1 MRARRSTRGM
11 TLFALGFRPFFLGAA
26 IWAAAAVPAWLWML
40 SAGHD
45 PGGSLTPRAWHVHE
59 MIFGYTGAVIAG
71 FALTAIPNWTGRLPV
86 AGPPLA
92 ALFGL
97 WLAGRVVLVAPWPG
111 FPFAAVID
119 AAFLFVLA
127 GVAWREIVA
136 GGNWRN
142 LPVCLLITLIA
153 VANAGF
159 HTAVAAGW
167 DESVAV
173 RVALAMIVMLIGLI
187 GGRITPS
194 FTRNWMAKRQPSR
207 RPVPFGRFDGM
218 CLVALAAALVAW
230 NVAPMAVYAGSGL
243 LCVGGLHLLRLAR
256 WCGWAT
262 TAEPLVLVLHVGYL
276 WLPVSM
282 ILLGLSALPGTGID
296 ASSALHALT
305 AGLIGTMTLAVMTRA
320 TLGHSGRALTAG
332 PATTAIYGL
341 VVGGAILRVIA
352 SYLPVD
358 YLATVGL
365 AGALWSA
372 GFALFVIV
380 YGPLLLFRRPARS
393 PTWREAVGVKLPGR
407 R

>member
-1 MRARRSTRGM
+1 MMTTAARAGRGQFGM
-11 TLFALGFRPFFLGAA
+11 ALFALGFRPFFLGAA
-26 IWAAAAVPAWLWML
+26 LWAAVGVPAWLWML
-40 SAGHD
+40 AGGPE
-45 PGGSLTPRAWHVHE
+45 PGGPLAPLAWHVHE

-86 AGPPLA
+86 AGLPLA

-97 WLAGRVVLVAPWPG
+97 WLGGRAALAAPWLGHPI
-111 FPFAAVID
+111 AAVID

-127 GVAWREIVA
+127 GVAWREIAA

-159 HTAVAAGW
+159 HAEIAAGW
-167 DESVAV
+167 DDGVAV
-173 RVALAMIVMLIGLI
+173 RVALAAIVMLIGLI

-194 FTRNWMAKRQPSR
+194 FTRNWMAKRRENRLPAA
-207 RPVPFGRFDGM
+207 FGRFDGV
-218 CLVALAAALVAW
+218 CLVILGIGLLAWV
-230 NVAPMAVYAGSGL
+230 VAPSTVYGGLVLMVAG
-243 LCVGGLHLLRLAR
+243 VLHLLRLAR
-256 WCGWAT
+256 WRGWAT

-276 WLPVSM
+276 WLPLSL
-282 ILLGLSALPGTGID
+282 ILLGLSALPSFVVG
-296 ASSALHALT
+296 ASAALHAVT

-320 TLGHSGRALTAG
+320 TLGHSGRVLTAG

-341 VVGGAILRVIA
+341 VTAGAFLRVIA

-380 YGPLLLFRRPARS
+380 YGPMLLFRRPARS
-393 PTWREAVGVKLPGR
+393 PA
-407 R
+407 

>member
-1 MRARRSTRGM
+1 MMTTAARARRGQVGLA
-11 TLFALGFRPFFLGAA
+11 LFALGFRPFFLGAA
-26 IWAAAAVPAWLWML
+26 LWAAVGVPAWLWML
-40 SAGHD
+40 AGGHD
-45 PGGSLTPRAWHVHE
+45 PGGPLAPLAWHVHE

-97 WLAGRVVLVAPWPG
+97 WLAGRAALAGPWLGHPVA
-111 FPFAAVID
+111 AAID

-127 GVAWREIVA
+127 GVAWREIAA

-153 VANAGF
+153 AANAGF
-159 HTAVAAGW
+159 HAAVAAGW
-167 DESVAV
+167 DDGVAV
-173 RVALAMIVMLIGLI
+173 RVALAAIVMLIGLI

-194 FTRNWMAKRQPSR
+194 FTRNWMAKRQEGRLPA
-207 RPVPFGRFDGM
+207 PFGRFDGV
-218 CLVALAAALVAW
+218 CLVILGVGLLAWV
-230 NVAPMAVYAGSGL
+230 VAPMAVAVGIGL
-243 LCVGGLHLLRLAR
+243 LAIGILHFVRLAR
-256 WCGWAT
+256 WRGWLTA
-262 TAEPLVLVLHVGYL
+262 AEPLVLVLHVGYL

-282 ILLGLSALPGTGID
+282 ILLGLSALPAAGID
-296 ASSALHALT
+296 ASSALHGVT

-332 PATTAIYGL
+332 PVTVAIYGL
-341 VVGGAILRVIA
+341 VTSGALLRVAA

-365 AGALWSA
+365 AGVLWSA

-380 YGPLLLFRRPARS
+380 YGPMLLFRRPAQS
-393 PTWREAVGVKLPGR
+393 PA
-407 R
+407 

>member
-1 MRARRSTRGM
+1 M
-11 TLFALGFRPFFLGAA
+11 TLFALGFRPFFLGAGL
-26 IWAAAAVPAWLWML
+26 WAALGVPAWLWML

-45 PGGSLTPRAWHVHE
+45 PGGPLAPLAWHVHE
-59 MIFGYTGAVIAG
+59 MIFGYTSAVIAG

-97 WLAGRVVLVAPWPG
+97 WLAGRAALAAPWLG
-111 FPFAAVID
+111 HPFAAAVD

-127 GVAWREIVA
+127 GVAWREIAA

-159 HTAVAAGW
+159 HAGVAAGW
-167 DESVAV
+167 DDGVAV
-173 RVALAMIVMLIGLI
+173 RAALATIVMLIGLI

-207 RPVPFGRFDGM
+207 LPAPVSRFDGL
-218 CLVALAAALVAW
+218 CLAALGAGLVAW
-230 NVAPMAVYAGSGL
+230 IVAPAAISVGIGL
-243 LCVGGLHLLRLAR
+243 LAIGILHILRLAR
-256 WCGWAT
+256 WRGWAT
-262 TAEPLVLVLHVGYL
+262 AAEPLVLVLHVGYL
-276 WLPVSM
+276 WLPASM

-296 ASSALHALT
+296 ASSALHAVT

-332 PATTAIYGL
+332 PATVSIYGL
-341 VVGGAILRVIA
+341 VTGGAILRVAA

-358 YLATVGL
+358 YLTTVGF
-365 AGALWSA
+365 AGALWSV

-380 YGPLLLFRRPARS
+380 YGPMLLFRRPARS
-393 PTWREAVGVKLPGR
+393 AA
-407 R
+407 

>member
-1 MRARRSTRGM
+1 MRARRGQFGM
-11 TLFALGFRPFFLGAA
+11 ALFALGFRPFFLGAA
-26 IWAAAAVPAWLWML
+26 LWAAVGVPAWLWML
-40 SAGHD
+40 AGGHD
-45 PGGSLTPRAWHVHE
+45 PGGPLAPLAWHVHE

-97 WLAGRVVLVAPWPG
+97 WLAGRAALAAPSLGHPVA
-111 FPFAAVID
+111 AAID

-127 GVAWREIVA
+127 GVAWREIAA

-159 HTAVAAGW
+159 HAAVAVGW
-167 DESVAV
+167 DEGVAV
-173 RVALAMIVMLIGLI
+173 RVALAAIVMLIGLI

-194 FTRNWMAKRQPSR
+194 FTRNWMAKRQASR
-207 RPVPFGRFDGM
+207 LPAPFGRFDGI
-218 CLVALAAALVAW
+218 CLAILGVGLLAWV
-230 NVAPMAVYAGSGL
+230 VAPSAVYGGIVLMAAG
-243 LCVGGLHLLRLAR
+243 VLHLLRLAR
-256 WCGWAT
+256 WRGWLT

-276 WLPVSM
+276 WLPLSL

-296 ASSALHALT
+296 PSSALHAVT

-332 PATTAIYGL
+332 PATMAIYGL
-341 VVGGAILRVIA
+341 VTVGAVLRVA
-352 SYLPVD
+352 APHLPVD
-358 YLATVGL
+358 HLATVGL
-365 AGALWSA
+365 AGAFWSA

-380 YGPLLLFRRPARS
+380 YGPMLLFRRPAQS
-393 PTWREAVGVKLPGR
+393 PA
-407 R
+407 